1 MVENHQETEGSSL
14 PQDQACSDSGEKS
27 SKNEQDQLAMQSL
40 AEGNDDA
47 LNGIIERWQK
57 PITSFLY
64 QTIGD
69 YNTALDLSQEVF
81 VRLYRNR
88 KRFKAGKSFSSYLFT
103 IASNLAKNHFRWKS
117 RHPEAQ
123 LDSEKLPPEAKISD
137 PYSDMEKDERSAKVR
152 DAVLTLPEKLRIP
165 VTLFYFEGMSYA
177 EIAEVLNTSTK
188 TVETRLYRA
197 RQALKSELS

>member
-1 MVENHQETEGSSL
+1 
-14 PQDQACSDSGEKS
+14 
-27 SKNEQDQLAMQSL
+27 MQSL
-40 AEGNDDA
+40 AEGNDEG
-47 LNGIIERWQK
+47 LNEIIERWQK

-88 KRFKAGKSFSSYLFT
+88 ERYKSGKSFSSYLFT

-123 LDSEKLPPEAKISD
+123 LDNEKLLIEATVSD
-137 PYSDMEKDERSAKVR
+137 PYLELEKDERGAKVR
-152 DAVLTLPEKLRIP
+152 AAVLTLPQKLRIP

-197 RQALKSELS
+197 RQALKSELL